1 MFGEVGLRQIASPR
15 SPIHLIIAKS
25 TDSSKYTRRYP
36 TATTAKMPSFKSLSS
51 KMLGGIKRKGGGG
64 GGGAD
69 ATADNDSG
77 RSGGS
82 DSIDLQNGSPE
93 AIASRSVVR

>member
-36 TATTAKMPSFKSLSS
+36 TTTAAKMPSFKSLSS

-64 GGGAD
+64 GVD

-93 AIASRSVVR
+93 AIASKSVVR